1 MVTTRRARARS
12 NASSGSAST
21 SVPSV
26 APANPLPTQ
35 AAAANAPANAPQA
48 APAALPAVDPAVAA
62 QLAAVAPA
70 LAAIGLPG
78 AVDRRQGPTSQAEP
92 DDEPNNEA
100 EENPGGSHGKKPER
114 VDLRNIKVAPFDGTV
129 LPGSFDAKAREFR
142 EELDNQIQDAQ
153 ALAGQTWSDEVKK
166 AAMKTFV
173 TGMAR
178 RWLKDW
184 RAANPAATHADM
196 GDALVREFRPV
207 PLGVD
212 VANKIKKWNEMYR
225 EFSDQAK
232 AQAATDD
239 AGEDDE
245 AGESSDAGEDDK

>member
-21 SVPSV
+21 SVRSV

-35 AAAANAPANAPQA
+35 VAAANAPANAPQV

-62 QLAAVAPA
+62 HLAAVAPA
-70 LAAIGLPG
+70 LAAIAAAIGLSG
-78 AVDRRQGPTSQAEP
+78 AVDRRQGPKSQAEPEDEP
-92 DDEPNNEA
+92 DDEPNHEA
-100 EENPGGSHGKKPER
+100 EENPGGSHAKKPER
-114 VDLRNIKVAPFDGTV
+114 VDLRNIKVASFDGTV

-142 EELDNQIQDAQ
+142 EEMDDQIQDAQ

-184 RAANPAATHADM
+184 RAANPAATYTDM
-196 GDALVREFRPV
+196 GDALVHEFRPML
-207 PLGVD
+207 LGVD
-212 VANKIKKWNEMYR
+212 VANKITNEKKKWNETR
-225 EFSDQAK
+225 P
-232 AQAATDD
+232 
-239 AGEDDE
+239 GE
-245 AGESSDAGEDDK
+245 

>member
-1 MVTTRRARARS
+1 MSPCQIERQLRFSVDQRS
-12 NASSGSAST
+12 IRGPSEPPPDAGSCRQCASES
-21 SVPSV
+21 
-26 APANPLPTQ
+26 
-35 AAAANAPANAPQA
+35 
-48 APAALPAVDPAVAA
+48 
-62 QLAAVAPA
+62 VAPA

-78 AVDRRQGPTSQAEP
+78 AVDRRQGPTSQAEPEDEP

-212 VANKIKKWNEMYR
+212 VANKIKKWNEIR
-225 EFSDQAK
+225 P
-232 AQAATDD
+232 
-239 AGEDDE
+239 GE
-245 AGESSDAGEDDK
+245 